1 MSILPLSSQT
11 MRSSLAAY
19 LPRSAHRRQLSDSC
33 ADGDVL
39 TATRFDDCSKSAHC
53 ANQYR
58 TTDVDQLF
66 ATYDAVLRD
75 IADKLAPAH
84 SIRRR
89 PGRPT
94 PWFDAECRTERRQCR
109 RLERHYRRTCSVA
122 DRRDWVD
129 ATRRRLRLYKLKN
142 EQYWL
147 DRLDQCGRS
156 SSQLWR
162 SFSPLLGCD
171 RDVAGATDHTPENFA
186 EFFEKKVNDVRATT
200 PGPLPSSLSIAA
212 FSSLT
217 SFEPCSQT
225 EVRRIILQ
233 SPVKSCSLDPAPTF
247 LVRVCRPD
255 AAVHDDDGQ

>member
-1 MSILPLSSQT
+1 MSILPVSSQT
-11 MRSSLAAY
+11 MRSSLAVY

-39 TATRFDDCSKSAHC
+39 TAMRSGDCSKSAHC
-53 ANQYR
+53 ASQYR
-58 TTDVDQLF
+58 TTQMSTSYSRPTTRCC
-66 ATYDAVLRD
+66 ATLRTNW
-75 IADKLAPAH
+75 H
-84 SIRRR
+84 RHTTRRR

-109 RLERHYRRTCSVA
+109 RLERRYRRTRSTA

-233 SPVKSCSLDPAPTF
+233 SPVKSS
-247 LVRVCRPD
+247 
-255 AAVHDDDGQ
+255 